1 MPTNFADE
9 HVKTH
14 VFAGGNGLGKAGV
27 EFVTASKGNG
37 GFGLVDA
44 QSGVSAPVRNLAQN
58 CECLVVTGNVSPV
71 SRRISTGSSVPVFA
85 TGNGSVQRTS
95 GFIVSLEGQL

>member
-27 EFVTASKGNG
+27 ELVTASKGNG

-58 CECLVVTGNVSPV
+58 CECLVVTGND
-71 SRRISTGSSVPVFA
+71 STGCFTGFA
-85 TGNGSVQRTS
+85 
-95 GFIVSLEGQL
+95 

>member
-1 MPTNFADE
+1 
-9 HVKTH
+9 
-14 VFAGGNGLGKAGV
+14 LGKAGV

-58 CECLVVTGNVSPV
+58 CECLVVTGND
-71 SRRISTGSSVPVFA
+71 STGCFTGFA
-85 TGNGSVQRTS
+85 
-95 GFIVSLEGQL
+95 